1 MLSTPR
7 ASHANDWNRETATT
21 FNEPVRIPSQVL
33 PAGTYIFRLLDDDW
47 NHHIVQVWNA
57 GKTQVVATALAFA
70 EYRDHASPE
79 NFIAYYPTE
88 SSAPKAIKLWFAPN
102 SLIGEQF
109 IYTR

>member
-1 MLSTPR
+1 
-7 ASHANDWNRETATT
+7 
-21 FNEPVRIPSQVL
+21 
-33 PAGTYIFRLLDDDW
+33 LDDDW
-47 NHHIVQVWNA
+47 YQHIVQVWNA
-57 GKTQVVATALAFA
+57 VKTQVVATALAFA